1 MNQIVFLFVD
11 LAIVLVVAR
20 VLGALA
26 KKIDQPAVIGE
37 VLAGILLGPTLLGE
51 GISEVVFP
59 AEVRPFLTAL
69 ASVGVAVFMF
79 GVGAELDR
87 GTLRGKGRVATTVS
101 LTSIAAPF
109 ALGSGLA
116 LYLAVN
122 HEVQNRLA
130 FVLFI
135 GAAMSVTAFPVLAR
149 ILSDR
154 GMSRT
159 AVGGI
164 ALTCAAVDDLLAWCL
179 LAVVVVVS
187 GGGAAQWLIA
197 LSPVYLAVML
207 WVVRP
212 LLRRVFTPDRP
223 AGTVLPVL
231 LAGLLVSGAVT
242 ELIGLHFIFGAFFFG
257 LVVPHRGTAAL
268 RGVVLERMGEFN
280 AALLLPVFFI
290 VAGLK
295 VDLSSLGSTDLVELL
310 LVLLVA
316 VGGKFGGAY
325 LAARLNRL
333 PVRQSAALGV
343 LMNTRGL
350 TELIILSVGLQL
362 GVLDQSL
369 YSIMVVMAVI
379 TTAMAGPLLRII
391 YPASAVDHDL
401 DVERAR
407 QRTAP

>member
-11 LAIVLVVAR
+11 LAIVLVLAR

-51 GISEVVFP
+51 GISEMVFP
-59 AEVRPFLTAL
+59 ADVRPFLTAL

-87 GTLRGKGRVATTVS
+87 GILRGKGRVATTVS
-101 LTSIAAPF
+101 LTSIAVPF

-122 HEVQNRLA
+122 HDVENRLA

-154 GMSRT
+154 GMSKT

-212 LLRRVFTPDRP
+212 LLRRVFAPDRS

-231 LAGLLVSGAVT
+231 LAGLLVSGAIT

-257 LVVPHRGTAAL
+257 LVIPHRGTAAL
-268 RGVVLERMGEFN
+268 RGAVLERIGEFN
-280 AALLLPVFFI
+280 ATLLLPVFFI

-295 VDLSSLGSTDLVELL
+295 VNLSSLGSTDLVELL
-310 LVLLVA
+310 LVLVVA
-316 VGGKFGGAY
+316 VSGKFGGAY

-350 TELIILSVGLQL
+350 TELIILSVGLRL

-391 YPASAVDHDL
+391 YPASVVDHDL